1 MKLWGD
7 GVMEYWAESRN
18 PTLQHSNT
26 PSSSRSLIFAM
37 STTGDHSPLAAELRN
52 ISGLKVK
59 MAEPLAR
66 YTSMKVGGSADYF
79 LEVENEAALAELV
92 RVLNGHQ
99 ESFWLLG
106 NGSNVLISDRGVR
119 GAILR
124 LTGEFKI
131 IQFEE
136 MAGIAK
142 VTAGAAVSIGQLARD
157 TARRGYA
164 GLEFAEGIPGSVG
177 GALYMNAGAY
187 GSELE
192 QVVDQVELMTARG
205 EPLCLTRG
213 EMTFSYRDAH
223 LPSGA
228 VVMRVRMGLR
238 KEEPAQVSARLRE
251 LARKRKASQ
260 PSGSPNSGSMF
271 RNPPGDYAGR
281 LIDAAGLKGTRI
293 GACQISERHGNF
305 IVNQGGAKA
314 AEVRQLMELAKSEV
328 RKKFGIELVAEVKL
342 LGDWQS
348 Q

>member
-1 MKLWGD
+1 
-7 GVMEYWAESRN
+7 MECWVEPGGAIFQYSQTPA
-18 PTLQHSNT
+18 LQLS
-26 PSSSRSLIFAM
+26 PMFPM
-37 STTGDHSPLAAELRN
+37 STAGDHSPLAPELKK
-52 ISGLKVK
+52 ISGVKVK
-59 MAEPLAR
+59 IGEPLAR
-66 YTSMKVGGSADYF
+66 YTSMKVGGPADYF
-79 LEVENEAALAELV
+79 VEVENEAALAELL
-92 RVLNGHQ
+92 RLLNRHQ

-119 GAILR
+119 GVIIR
-124 LTGEFKI
+124 LGGEFKNTRWD
-131 IQFEE
+131 EVDT
-136 MAGIAK
+136 AK

-157 TARRGYA
+157 AARRGYA

-192 QVVDQVELMTARG
+192 QIVDQVELMTTRG
-205 EPLCLTRG
+205 EPLYLARA
-213 EMTFSYRDAH
+213 EMTFSYRDSH
-223 LPSGA
+223 LPAGS
-228 VVMRVRMGLR
+228 VVTRVRLQLR

-281 LIDAAGLKGTRI
+281 LIDAAGLKGTRE

-305 IVNQGGAKA
+305 IVNHGGAKA
-314 AEVRQLMELAKSEV
+314 NEVRNLMELAKRQV
-328 RKKFGIELVAEVKL
+328 QKKFGIELVPEVKL
-342 LGDWQS
+342 LGDWES

>member
-1 MKLWGD
+1 MI
-7 GVMEYWAESRN
+7 EYWAQRKT
-18 PTLQHSNT
+18 PTLRCSDT
-26 PSSSRSLIFAM
+26 APTSRSLMFAM
-37 STTGDHSPLAAELRN
+37 RTADDDSPLAAELRK

-59 MAEPLAR
+59 VAEPLAR
-66 YTSMKVGGSADYF
+66 YTSMKVGGPADYF
-79 LEVENEAALAELV
+79 LEVESEAALAELV
-92 RVLNGHQ
+92 RVLNRHQ

-106 NGSNVLISDRGVR
+106 YGSNVLISDRGVR
-119 GAILR
+119 GAIIR
-124 LTGEFKI
+124 LTGEFKTS
-131 IQFEE
+131 QFKE
-136 MAGIAK
+136 MGGMAK

-157 TARRGYA
+157 AAHRGYA

-192 QVVDQVELMTARG
+192 QLVDQVELMTARG
-205 EPLCLTRG
+205 EPLCLTRA
-213 EMTFSYRDAH
+213 EMTFSYRDSH

-238 KEEPAQVSARLRE
+238 KEEPARVSARLRE

-314 AEVRQLMELAKSEV
+314 TEVRQLMELAKSEV
-328 RKKFGIELVAEVKL
+328 RKKFGIELVPEVKL
-342 LGDWQS
+342 LGDWES

>member
-7 GVMEYWAESRN
+7 GVMEYWAKSSN

-37 STTGDHSPLAAELRN
+37 STTGDHSPLAAELRK

-136 MAGIAK
+136 MAGMAK